1 MCCRTVPVSACKH
14 PRLFAFCNRFQYR
27 DSSLRF
33 GSTSHLPKISPHA
46 SSTHCHPLRP
56 AADRHRATL
65 LPATGVAADKTD
77 VTTKVVAAVSDNKLT
92 ISATNE
98 TFGDTIP
105 GVPKKLRVETASVTG
120 KR

>member
-1 MCCRTVPVSACKH
+1 MHHSPFAIRCALLLTAIAAT
-14 PRLFAFCNRFQYR
+14 LF
-27 DSSLRF
+27 
-33 GSTSHLPKISPHA
+33 
-46 SSTHCHPLRP
+46 P
-56 AADRHRATL
+56 AA
-65 LPATGVAADKTD
+65 GVAADKTD

-98 TFGDTIP
+98 TFGDTVP